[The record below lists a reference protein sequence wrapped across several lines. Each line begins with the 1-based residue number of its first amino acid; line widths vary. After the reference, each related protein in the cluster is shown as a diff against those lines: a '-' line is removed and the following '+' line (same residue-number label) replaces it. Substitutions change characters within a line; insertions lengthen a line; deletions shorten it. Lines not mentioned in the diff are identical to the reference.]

1 MHLIDT
7 VITRVSLFMSRV
19 GGVLLLLAALLVSIE
34 ILGRKF
40 WALPFS
46 VGTELSTYALA
57 VGASWSFAQ
66 ALLQRAHVRIDVLR
80 NLLPPLA
87 RTWLDILAL
96 VSLAAFALLL
106 SWHVWETVAT
116 SWSLGAKENTPLAT
130 PLVIPQVLWF
140 WGMAWF
146 AAVAL
151 VETVRACAALARGD
165 MNALNRIA
173 APLGVED
180 EIDEAL
186 SEAGRAARYE
196 GLG

>member
-1 MHLIDT
+1 VHVIDA
-7 VITRVSLFMSRV
+7 VITGVSLCMSRV
-19 GGVLLLLAALLVSIE
+19 GGVLLLLAALLVSFE

-40 WALPFS
+40 LSLPFS

-66 ALLQRAHVRIDVLR
+66 ALLLRAHVRIDVLR
-80 NLLPPLA
+80 NLLPPPV
-87 RTWLDILAL
+87 RTVLDIVAL

-106 SWHVWETVAT
+106 SWHVWDTVAT
-116 SWSLGAKENTPLAT
+116 SWNLGARENTPLAT
-130 PLVIPQVLWF
+130 PLVIPQLLWF

-151 VETVRACAALARGD
+151 VETIRACAALARGD
-165 MNALNRIA
+165 MTTLNRIA
-173 APLGVED
+173 APVGVED

-186 SEAGRAARYE
+186 ADAGRARYPE
-196 GLG
+196 TG

>member
-1 MHLIDT
+1 VQAVDT
-7 VITRVSLFMSRV
+7 VITKVSLVMSRV
-19 GGVLLLLAALLVSIE
+19 GGVFLLLAALLVSVE

-40 WALPFS
+40 LFLPFN

-87 RTWLDILAL
+87 RTFLDIVAL
-96 VSLAAFALLL
+96 VSLAAFALVV
-106 SWHVWETVAT
+106 SWHVWDTVQT
-116 SWSLGAKENTPLAT
+116 SWSLGARENTPLAT
-130 PLVIPQVLWF
+130 PLVIPQLLWF

-146 AAVAL
+146 AAVAS

-165 MNALNRIA
+165 MNAVNRIA
-173 APLGVED
+173 APLGVDD
-180 EIDEAL
+180 EIDEVLA
-186 SEAGRAARYE
+186 ETRARYKRA
-196 GLG
+196 G

>member
-1 MHLIDT
+1 MQVIDS
-7 VITRVSLFMSRV
+7 VITKVSLVMSRA
-19 GGVLLLLAALLVSIE
+19 GGVFLLLAALLVSVE
-34 ILGRKF
+34 ILGRKLLF
-40 WALPFS
+40 LPFN

-80 NLLPPLA
+80 NLLAPRA
-87 RTWLDILAL
+87 RTLLDIVAL
-96 VSLAAFALLL
+96 VSLAAFALIM
-106 SWHVWETVAT
+106 SWHVWDTVAI
-116 SWSLGAKENTPLAT
+116 SWSLGARENTPLAT
-130 PLVIPQVLWF
+130 PLVVPQLLWF
-140 WGMAWF
+140 WGIAWF

-151 VETVRACAALARGD
+151 VEAVRACSALARGD
-165 MNALNRIA
+165 MNTVNRIA

-186 SEAGRAARYE
+186 SETGRARYE

>member
-1 MHLIDT
+1 VRRINV
-7 VITRVSLFMSRV
+7 VIASVSLFMSRV
-19 GGVLLLLAALLVSIE
+19 GGVLLLLAALLVSFE
-34 ILGRKF
+34 VLGRKF
-40 WALPFS
+40 LFLPFS

-87 RTWLDILAL
+87 RTALDILAL

-106 SWHVWETVAT
+106 SWHVWDTVAT
-116 SWSLGAKENTPLAT
+116 SWSLGARENTPLAT
-130 PLVIPQVLWF
+130 PLIVPQLLWF

-146 AAVAL
+146 AAVAI
-151 VETVRACAALARGD
+151 VETLRACAALAGGD
-165 MNALNRIA
+165 VNALNRIA

-180 EIDEAL
+180 ELEEAL
-186 SEAGRAARYE
+186 SDAGRARYT
-196 GLG
+196 GTG

>member
-1 MHLIDT
+1 VRAFDALIT
-7 VITRVSLFMSRV
+7 GVSLCMSRV

-40 WALPFS
+40 WSLPFS

-80 NLLPPLA
+80 NLLPPA
-87 RTWLDILAL
+87 VRTALDIVALA
-96 VSLAAFALLL
+96 SLATFALLL
-106 SWHVWETVAT
+106 SWHVWQTVAT
-116 SWSLGAKENTPLAT
+116 SWSLGASENTPLAT
-130 PLVIPQVLWF
+130 PLVVPQLLWF

-146 AAVAL
+146 AAVAF
-151 VETVRACAALARGD
+151 VETIRACAALVHGD
-165 MNALNRIA
+165 MTTLNRIA

-186 SEAGRAARYE
+186 SDAGRARYKE
-196 GLG
+196 TG

>member
-1 MHLIDT
+1 MQAVDT
-7 VITRVSLFMSRV
+7 VITKVSLVMSRV
-19 GGVLLLLAALLVSIE
+19 GGVFLLLAALLVSVE

-40 WALPFS
+40 LFLPFN

-87 RTWLDILAL
+87 RTFLDIVAL
-96 VSLAAFALLL
+96 VSLAAFALVV
-106 SWHVWETVAT
+106 SWHVWDTVQT
-116 SWSLGAKENTPLAT
+116 SWSLGARENTPLAT
-130 PLVIPQVLWF
+130 PLVIPQLLWF

-146 AAVAL
+146 AAVAS

-165 MNALNRIA
+165 MNAVNRIA
-173 APLGVED
+173 APLGVDD
-180 EIDEAL
+180 EIDEVLA
-186 SEAGRAARYE
+186 ETRARYKRA
-196 GLG
+196 G

>member
-1 MHLIDT
+1 
-7 VITRVSLFMSRV
+7 V

-40 WALPFS
+40 WFLPFS

-80 NLLPPLA
+80 NLLPPAA
-87 RTWLDILAL
+87 RTALDIVALA
-96 VSLAAFALLL
+96 SLATFALLL
-106 SWHVWETVAT
+106 SWHVWQTVAT
-116 SWSLGAKENTPLAT
+116 SWSLGARENTPLAT
-130 PLVIPQVLWF
+130 SLVIPQVLWF

-151 VETVRACAALARGD
+151 IETVRACAALARGD

-186 SEAGRAARYE
+186 SETARARYT
-196 GLG
+196 GTG